1 MDVRYEFI
9 VNPQARSGRGKKIW
23 ERMETE
29 LKRRNID
36 YHVYITEKNG
46 HAEKIADRLSAPGQ
60 RRTIVVMGGD
70 GTVNEVINGLN
81 VSENITLGYIPVGSG
96 NDFARGL
103 GIPEK
108 PEKALNAVLSP
119 KKIVRMDVGILSDGA
134 GTRRFGVS
142 GGMGF
147 DAAVCHAVSVSRWK
161 KILNR
166 LHLGKLTYAVV
177 AVGVLLGNKS
187 VRAEVTAENGKMQVF
202 DRLVFAA
209 FMNLPCEG
217 GGFRFCP
224 EAAPDDGM
232 LDVFL
237 VSGISKIKIL
247 FLLPSAYLGG
257 RLNFRGVAR
266 IRCRDLRITAQN
278 SVTVHTDGETDTGW
292 KRADVRILEEK
303 PKVIAG

>member
-1 MDVRYEFI
+1 MGARYEFI
-9 VNPQARSGRGKKIW
+9 VNPRARSGRGKKIW
-23 ERMETE
+23 ERMEQE

-36 YHVYITEKNG
+36 FDVYITEKKG
-46 HAEKIADRLSAPGQ
+46 HAERIADHLSRRGQ
-60 RRTIVVMGGD
+60 QRIIVALGGD

-108 PEKALNAVLSP
+108 TEKALSAVLSP
-119 KKIVRMDVGILSDGA
+119 KKIVRMDVGVLSDGVS
-134 GTRRFGVS
+134 TRRFGVS

-147 DAAVCHAVSVSRWK
+147 DASVCHAVSASRWK

-166 LHLGKLTYAVV
+166 IHLGRLTYAVV
-177 AVGVLLGNKS
+177 AVGTLLRNKPVRVELLREDGKKQVL
-187 VRAEVTAENGKMQVF
+187 
-202 DRLVFAA
+202 DRMVFAA

-224 EAAPDDGM
+224 DAAPDDGV
-232 LDVFL
+232 LDIFL
-237 VSGISKIKIL
+237 VAGIPKIKIL

-257 RLNFRGVAR
+257 HLNYHGIIRL
-266 IRCRDLRITAQN
+266 RCRSLRITAGN
-278 SVTVHTDGETDTGW
+278 SVIVHTDGETDTGW
-292 KRADVRILEEK
+292 KKAEVRLLDK
-303 PKVIAG
+303 KLKVIAG

>member
-1 MDVRYEFI
+1 MSARYEFI

-23 ERMETE
+23 ERMEPE
-29 LKRRNID
+29 LKRRKID
-36 YHVYITEKNG
+36 FDVYITEKKG
-46 HAEKIADRLSAPGQ
+46 HAGEIAGRLSGPGQ
-60 RRTIVVMGGD
+60 QRTIVVLGGD
-70 GTVNEVINGLN
+70 GTVNGVINGLN

-108 PEKALNAVLSP
+108 PEKALGAVLSP
-119 KKIVRMDVGILSDGA
+119 AKIVRMDVGILSDGTR
-134 GTRRFGVS
+134 TRRFGVS

-161 KILNR
+161 RILNR
-166 LHLGKLTYAVV
+166 IHLGKLTYAVV
-177 AVGVLLGNKS
+177 AVGTLLRNKP
-187 VRAEVTAENGKMQVF
+187 VRVELVREDGEKQVF
-202 DRLVFAA
+202 DRMVFAA

-224 EAAPDDGM
+224 DAAPDDGV

-237 VSGISKIKIL
+237 VSGIPKIKIL

-257 RLNFRGVAR
+257 RLNYHGVTR
-266 IRCRDLRITAQN
+266 IRCRNLQITAGN
-278 SVTVHTDGETDTGW
+278 SVTVHTDGETETGW
-292 KRADVRILEEK
+292 EKAEVRLLDK
-303 PKVIAG
+303 KLKVIAG

>member
-1 MDVRYEFI
+1 MGARYEFI

-23 ERMETE
+23 ERMEPE

-36 YHVYITEKNG
+36 FGVHITKKKG
-46 HAEKIADRLSAPGQ
+46 HAGKIADRLSAPGQ
-60 RRTIVVMGGD
+60 QRTIVVMGGD
-70 GTVNEVINGLN
+70 GTVNEVLNGLN
-81 VSENITLGYIPVGSG
+81 ISENITLGYIPVGSG

-108 PEKALNAVLSP
+108 PEKALRTVLSP
-119 KKIVRMDVGILSDGA
+119 KKIVRMDVGVLSDGVR
-134 GTRRFGVS
+134 TRRFGVS

-147 DAAVCHAVSVSRWK
+147 DASVCHAVSVSRWK

-177 AVGVLLGNKS
+177 AVGTLLRNKP
-187 VRAEVTAENGKMQVF
+187 VRAELTMESGKKQVF

-224 EAAPDDGM
+224 DAAPDDGGAGCISGGGNTE
-232 LDVFL
+232 DKDPVSASVS
-237 VSGISKIKIL
+237 VSGRPPELSGNYPDQMPESSDYSRKC
-247 FLLPSAYLGG
+247 YG
-257 RLNFRGVAR
+257 RTYRR
-266 IRCRDLRITAQN
+266 RDGYRMGK
-278 SVTVHTDGETDTGW
+278 SGS
-292 KRADVRILEEK
+292 RAS
-303 PKVIAG
+303 G

>member
-1 MDVRYEFI
+1 MGARYEFI

-23 ERMETE
+23 ERMEPE

-36 YHVYITEKNG
+36 FGVHITKKKG
-46 HAEKIADRLSAPGQ
+46 HAGKIADRLSAPGQ
-60 RRTIVVMGGD
+60 QRTIVVMGGD
-70 GTVNEVINGLN
+70 GTVNEVLNGLN
-81 VSENITLGYIPVGSG
+81 ISENITLGYIPVGSG

-108 PEKALNAVLSP
+108 PEKALRTVLSP
-119 KKIVRMDVGILSDGA
+119 KKIVRMDVGGLSDGVR
-134 GTRRFGVS
+134 TRRFGVS

-147 DAAVCHAVSVSRWK
+147 DASVCHAVSVSRWK

-177 AVGVLLGNKS
+177 AVGTLLRNKP
-187 VRAEVTAENGKMQVF
+187 VRAELTMESGKKQVF

-224 EAAPDDGM
+224 DAAPDDGA

-237 VSGISKIKIL
+237 VAGIPKIKIL

-257 RLNFRGVAR
+257 RLNYRGITR
-266 IRCRDLRITAQN
+266 IRCRNLRITAEN
-278 SVTVHTDGETDTGW
+278 AMVVHTDGETDTGW
-292 KRADVRILEEK
+292 EK
-303 PKVIAG
+303 AEAGLLGEKLKVIAG